1 MAGQVFLQVLNGF
14 VWGWILALISLGLS
28 LIFGLLQIINIAH
41 GTLYMLGAVFSWYL
55 LQWTGS
61 FWVTLIGAPLLVG
74 LLGMVL
80 ERTLLRPVEKNPV
93 MTIIATFALLL
104 IFQQTVLLTFGGS
117 ARRIPEP
124 FGFQVSLGQF
134 GYSGYRLVVAGIAVV
149 VLAGVW
155 IFLHKTRAGTLDPRG
170 ETRQGNGPGAGNSGF
185 DGVYPDLRAGGLP
198 GRAERGAGR
207 ADRRGRFPHGHRH
220 HHLGLYRRHHR
231 GGREPKG
238 VGDLSP
244 PGRASSSE
252 FASIFLAPTMAQ
264 VVALLVMAV
273 ILLFRPPWPLPGGLM
288 SGSPPGSQ
296 DGPHPSQ
303 AQQGHRGQ
311 EGFSRDPR
319 GRVSDPLS
327 FCLPP
332 WACSGRPC

>member
-74 LLGMVL
+74 LLGMAL

-155 IFLHKTRAGTLDPRG
+155 IFLHKTRAGLWIRAVKQDKEMALALGIPVSTVYTLTFG
-170 ETRQGNGPGAGNSGF
+170 LGACLAALSGVLAAPIVAVDF
-185 DGVYPDLRAGGLP
+185 RMGIDIIISAFIVVIIG
-198 GRAERGAGR
+198 
-207 ADRRGRFPHGHRH
+207 
-220 HHLGLYRRHHR
+220 
-231 GGREPKG
+231 G
-238 VGDLSP
+238 VGSLKGSVISALLV
-244 PGRASSSE
+244 GE
-252 FASIFLAPTMAQ
+252 LIGIASIFLAPTMAQ

-273 ILLFRPPWPLPGGLM
+273 ILLFRPHGLF
-288 SGSPPGSQ
+288 
-296 DGPHPSQ
+296 
-303 AQQGHRGQ
+303 Q
-311 EGFSRDPR
+311 E
-319 GRVSDPLS
+319 V
-327 FCLPP
+327 
-332 WACSGRPC
+332 

>member
-155 IFLHKTRAGTLDPRG
+155 IFLHKTRAGLWIRAVKQDKEMALALGIPVSTVYTLTFG
-170 ETRQGNGPGAGNSGF
+170 LGACLAALSGVLAAPIVAVDF
-185 DGVYPDLRAGGLP
+185 RMGIDIIISAFIVVIIG
-198 GRAERGAGR
+198 
-207 ADRRGRFPHGHRH
+207 
-220 HHLGLYRRHHR
+220 
-231 GGREPKG
+231 G
-238 VGDLSP
+238 VGSLKGSVISALLV
-244 PGRASSSE
+244 GE
-252 FASIFLAPTMAQ
+252 LIGIASIFLAPTMAQ

-273 ILLFRPPWPLPGGLM
+273 ILLFRPHGLF
-288 SGSPPGSQ
+288 
-296 DGPHPSQ
+296 
-303 AQQGHRGQ
+303 Q
-311 EGFSRDPR
+311 E
-319 GRVSDPLS
+319 V
-327 FCLPP
+327 
-332 WACSGRPC
+332 

>member
-74 LLGMVL
+74 LLGMAL

-117 ARRIPEP
+117 ARWIPEP

-155 IFLHKTRAGTLDPRG
+155 IFLHKTRAGLWIRAVKQDKEMALALGIPVSTVYTLTFG
-170 ETRQGNGPGAGNSGF
+170 LGACLAALSGVLAAPIVAVDF
-185 DGVYPDLRAGGLP
+185 RMGIDIIISAFIVVIIG
-198 GRAERGAGR
+198 
-207 ADRRGRFPHGHRH
+207 
-220 HHLGLYRRHHR
+220 
-231 GGREPKG
+231 G
-238 VGDLSP
+238 VGSLKGSVISALLV
-244 PGRASSSE
+244 GE
-252 FASIFLAPTMAQ
+252 LIGIASIFLAPTMAQ
-264 VVALLVMAV
+264 IVALLVMAV
-273 ILLFRPPWPLPGGLM
+273 ILLFRPQGLF
-288 SGSPPGSQ
+288 
-296 DGPHPSQ
+296 
-303 AQQGHRGQ
+303 Q
-311 EGFSRDPR
+311 E
-319 GRVSDPLS
+319 V
-327 FCLPP
+327 
-332 WACSGRPC
+332 

>member
-74 LLGMVL
+74 LLGMAL

-104 IFQQTVLLTFGGS
+104 IFQQTVFLTFGGS

-155 IFLHKTRAGTLDPRG
+155 IFLHKTRAGLWIRAVKQDKEMALALGIPVSTVYTLTFG
-170 ETRQGNGPGAGNSGF
+170 LGACLAALSGVLAAPIVAVDF
-185 DGVYPDLRAGGLP
+185 RMGIDIIISAFIVVIIG
-198 GRAERGAGR
+198 
-207 ADRRGRFPHGHRH
+207 
-220 HHLGLYRRHHR
+220 
-231 GGREPKG
+231 G
-238 VGDLSP
+238 VGSLKGSVISALLV
-244 PGRASSSE
+244 GE
-252 FASIFLAPTMAQ
+252 LIGIASIFLAPTMAQ
-264 VVALLVMAV
+264 IVALLVMAV
-273 ILLFRPPWPLPGGLM
+273 ILLFRPHGLF
-288 SGSPPGSQ
+288 
-296 DGPHPSQ
+296 
-303 AQQGHRGQ
+303 Q
-311 EGFSRDPR
+311 E
-319 GRVSDPLS
+319 V
-327 FCLPP
+327 
-332 WACSGRPC
+332 

>member
-74 LLGMVL
+74 LLGMAL

-155 IFLHKTRAGTLDPRG
+155 IFLHKTRAGLWIRAVKQDKEMALALGIPVSTVYTLTFG
-170 ETRQGNGPGAGNSGF
+170 LGACLAALSGVLAAPIVAVDF
-185 DGVYPDLRAGGLP
+185 RMGIDIIISAFIVVIIG
-198 GRAERGAGR
+198 
-207 ADRRGRFPHGHRH
+207 
-220 HHLGLYRRHHR
+220 
-231 GGREPKG
+231 G
-238 VGDLSP
+238 VGSLKGSVISALLV
-244 PGRASSSE
+244 GE
-252 FASIFLAPTMAQ
+252 LIGIASIFLAPTMAQ
-264 VVALLVMAV
+264 IVALLVMVV
-273 ILLFRPPWPLPGGLM
+273 ILLFRPQGLF
-288 SGSPPGSQ
+288 
-296 DGPHPSQ
+296 
-303 AQQGHRGQ
+303 Q
-311 EGFSRDPR
+311 E
-319 GRVSDPLS
+319 V
-327 FCLPP
+327 
-332 WACSGRPC
+332 